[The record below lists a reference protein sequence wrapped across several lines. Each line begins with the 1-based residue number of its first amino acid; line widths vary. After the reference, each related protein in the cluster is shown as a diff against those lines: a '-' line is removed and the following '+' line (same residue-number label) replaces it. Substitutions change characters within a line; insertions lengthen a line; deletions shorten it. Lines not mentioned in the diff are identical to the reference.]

1 MNISTFKRLA
11 TLTHDNT
18 NIAMTNWSK
27 TMGLGYWDWRS
38 LWAYKEYVYVYGGVK
53 YTYRVGS
60 VRTRHTKYRV
70 CECFYNNEEVS
81 EYKFKKGIA
90 LL

>member
-1 MNISTFKRLA
+1 MNISSFKKLA

-27 TMGLGYWDWRS
+27 TWGLGYWRN

-70 CECFYNNEEVS
+70 SECFYNNEEVS

>member
-1 MNISTFKRLA
+1 MNISSFKRLA
-11 TLTHDNT
+11 TLRYDNT

-27 TMGLGYWDWRS
+27 TCGLGYWRN
-38 LWAYKEYVYVYGGVK
+38 LWAYKEYTYVYGNVR
-53 YTYRVGS
+53 YVYRVGS
-60 VRTRHTKYRV
+60 VRTRHAKYRV
-70 CECFYNNEEVS
+70 SEYFFNNEEVS

>member
-1 MNISTFKRLA
+1 MNISSFKKLA
-11 TLTHDNT
+11 TLTDDNT

-27 TMGLGYWDWRS
+27 TWGLGYWRN
-38 LWAYKEYVYVYGGVK
+38 LWAYKEYTYVYGNVK

-70 CECFYNNEEVS
+70 SECFVNNKQVS
-81 EYKFKKGIA
+81 EYKFKKSIA